1 MTLQSHA
8 VTLEHIV
15 KQGMFFQIPVYQ
27 RLYVWGDEQVRT
39 LLDDLWSAYEAKSP
53 LAYLGGILVVPRHQD
68 RTTVEYDLIDGQQR
82 FTTLW
87 LLALSLGRKLKP
99 FLAARRAGEVRP
111 RLGFPIR
118 PDIEK
123 AFKASC
129 IDGQA
134 PAVAHEKIDNAL
146 GIIQR
151 FKQSLDEAELAAFSD
166 YVLNNVTVIMTHF
179 PASMDLNKIFE
190 LINNRGQQLQHHE
203 ILKARLLQHIR
214 NAAERESYA
223 ALWEACSYMD
233 DYVERN
239 LRRVTRLDVHALF
252 SAMAAKQDDEAL
264 AWSDSVLEALANKFE
279 ATREAR
285 PLTLDAILAG
295 KALALAEPV
304 EALPDVNQGESKVR
318 SIISFSMLLQHA
330 LRIWLHE
337 RDEPDIARI
346 NDKDLLSLF
355 DAHMLKS
362 RGTSANVKSFLALL
376 WEVRYCFDKH
386 VIKWVPDDA
395 GEEHHQILDIRKR
408 KSESAGDKTYWS
420 LVRDEGDNNEFAL
433 LQSMLYHSQ
442 QITTHYWLTPLLAYI
457 RANRTGRA
465 HYLKQLKHLDN
476 HLLCGND
483 SGRPLIERSHDFLD
497 DPFATSSLV
506 DPVSYFTK
514 PLGLKF
520 PHYWFY
526 KLEFVLWSTNALQLS
541 AQQLSQFRMTAKNSI
556 EHISP
561 QTAQRVERFPVSA
574 EVLDTF
580 GNLALVS
587 RGINSEYGNKPFS
600 EKRAHFREHNRER
613 IDSLKMKLIYDQQD
627 WGDDQAA
634 THQRHMVEVLSQYLG
649 LTTTERLA
657 IPA

>member
-8 VTLEHIV
+8 VTLQQIV

-39 LLDDLWSAYEAKSP
+39 LLDDLWSAYEAQHP
-53 LAYLGGILVVPRHQD
+53 LAYLGGILVVPRCQD

-99 FLAARRAGEVRP
+99 FLAAKRAGEVRP

-129 IDGQA
+129 IDGKA

-151 FKQSLDEAELAAFSD
+151 FKQSHDEGDLAAFSD
-166 YVLNNVTVIMTHF
+166 FVLNNVTVIMTRF

-190 LINNRGQQLQHHE
+190 LINNRGLQLQHHE

-214 NAAERESYA
+214 NAAERERYA
-223 ALWEACSYMD
+223 ALWEACAYMD

-252 SAMAAKQDDEAL
+252 TAAAAKQDDEAL
-264 AWSDSVLEALANKFE
+264 AWSDSVLEALANKYE
-279 ATREAR
+279 DTREAP
-285 PLTLDAILAG
+285 PLTLEAILKG
-295 KALALAEPV
+295 KALTLAEPV
-304 EALPDVNQGESKVR
+304 EALPEVNQGQSKVR

-337 RDEPDIARI
+337 RDEPDIPRI

-355 DAHMLKS
+355 DAHMLKPS
-362 RGTSANVKSFLALL
+362 GTSTNVKSFLALL

-386 VIKWVPDDA
+386 VIKWVPVDE
-395 GEEHHQILDIRKR
+395 GEELHQILDLKKR
-408 KSESAGDKTYWS
+408 KSDSASGNTYWS
-420 LVRDEGDNNEFAL
+420 LVRDESGDHEFAL

-457 RANRTGRA
+457 RANRTGRP
-465 HYLKQLKHLDN
+465 HYLEQLKHLDN
-476 HLLCGND
+476 HLLCGTDNA
-483 SGRPLIERSHDFLD
+483 RPLIERSRDFLD

-506 DPVSYFTK
+506 DPDSYFTK

-526 KLEFVLWSTNALQLS
+526 KLEFVLWSTNAAQLS
-541 AQQLSQFRMTAKNSI
+541 AQQRSQFRMTAKNSI

-561 QTAQRVERFPVSA
+561 QTAQSVDLFPVSA
-574 EVLDTF
+574 GALDTF

-613 IDSLKMKLIYDQQD
+613 IDSLKMKLIYNQQG

-634 THQRHMVEVLSQYLG
+634 EHQRHMVEVLRQYLG
-649 LTTTERLA
+649 LIEVERLA
-657 IPA
+657 VPA